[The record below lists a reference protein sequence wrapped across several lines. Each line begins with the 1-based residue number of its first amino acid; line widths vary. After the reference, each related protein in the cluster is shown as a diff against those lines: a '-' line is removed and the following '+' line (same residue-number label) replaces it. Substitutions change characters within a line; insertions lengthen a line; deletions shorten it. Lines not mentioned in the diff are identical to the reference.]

1 MAQPPIGEGVVV
13 DVPATTANL
22 GPGFDCL
29 GAALDLNNR
38 FELRVVEGG
47 VDRFDLHIEGS
58 EGTHLRGGPDN
69 LIYRSAQRVWLEAGC
84 EPVGLEAR
92 VRLAVPPARGLGS
105 SAAAIVAGLI
115 GANALIGD
123 PLGREKLLELA
134 IAIEGHPDNVV
145 PSLLGGLCLTA
156 KTAVPNWRVMRCEW
170 RDTVKAVVAIPG
182 IRLSTAE
189 ARRAMPR
196 SIPIPD
202 AVTNLGS
209 LTLLL
214 RGLRTGDGTLIH
226 DGMHDRIHE
235 PYRWGLIQGGR
246 EVRQAALDAGAWGC
260 VISGAGPSVLAL
272 APEDAAHEV
281 GQAMVAAWEAS
292 GVSSRHAVLGL
303 QHSGSAW
310 TPLPGATPPA
320 VSPPTP
326 NPGPKRPVA
335 PAAAGG
341 ARARSRGRQG

>member
-47 VDRFDLHIEGS
+47 VDRFDLLIEGS
-58 EGTHLRGGPDN
+58 EGSHLRGGPDN
-69 LIYRSAQRVWLEAGC
+69 LIYRSAQRVWREAGC

-123 PLGREKLLELA
+123 PLGPEKLLELA

-170 RDTVKAVVAIPG
+170 HPSVQAVVAIPG

-196 SIPIPD
+196 SIPIAD

-214 RGLRTGDGTLIH
+214 RGLRQGDGTLIQ

-246 EVRQAALDAGAWGC
+246 DVRQAAMDAGAWGC

-272 APEDAAHEV
+272 APEATAHDV
-281 GQAMVAAWEAS
+281 GLAMVAAWES
-292 GVSSRHAVLGL
+292 CGVTSRHAVLGL
-303 QHSGSAW
+303 QQSGSAW
-310 TPLPGATPPA
+310 TPLPGASEPALTPTPPA
-320 VSPPTP
+320 RRQVGT
-326 NPGPKRPVA
+326 
-335 PAAAGG
+335 AAG
-341 ARARSRGRQG
+341 ANRARSRGRQG

>member
-1 MAQPPIGEGVVV
+1 MAQPLIGEGVVV
-13 DVPATTANL
+13 DVPATTANI

-47 VDRFDLHIEGS
+47 VDRFDLVIEGP
-58 EGTHLRGGPDN
+58 EGSHLRGGPDN
-69 LIYRSAQRVWLEAGC
+69 LIYRSAQRVWQEAGAD
-84 EPVGLEAR
+84 PVGLEAR

-115 GANALIGD
+115 GANALIGE
-123 PLGREKLLELA
+123 PLSSEKLLELA

-156 KTAVPNWRVMRCEW
+156 KTAVPNWRVIRSEW
-170 RDTVKAVVAIPG
+170 HPSVQAVVAIPG
-182 IRLSTAE
+182 IRLSTSE

-196 SIPIPD
+196 SIPIAD

-214 RGLRTGDGTLIH
+214 RGLRTGDGELIQA
-226 DGMHDRIHE
+226 GMHDRIHE

-260 VISGAGPSVLAL
+260 VISGAGPSLLAL
-272 APEDAAHEV
+272 ASEEGAHQV
-281 GQAMVAAWEAS
+281 GQAMEAAWEAC
-292 GVSSRHAVLGL
+292 GVTSRHAVLGL
-303 QHSGSAW
+303 QHSGSLW
-310 TPLPGATPPA
+310 TPLPPGGDQLAPP
-320 VSPPTP
+320 
-326 NPGPKRPVA
+326 PKRQEGLA
-335 PAAAGG
+335 SMGYRG
-341 ARARSRGRQG
+341 RGRGRQG

>member
-1 MAQPPIGEGVVV
+1 MAQPLIGEGVVV
-13 DVPATTANL
+13 DVPATTANI

-47 VDRFDLHIEGS
+47 VDRFDLLIEGP
-58 EGTHLRGGPDN
+58 EGSHLRGGPDN
-69 LIYRSAQRVWLEAGC
+69 LIYRSAQRVWREAGV

-123 PLGREKLLELA
+123 LLSREKLLELA
-134 IAIEGHPDNVV
+134 IVIEGHPDNVV
-145 PSLLGGLCLTA
+145 PSLLGGLCMTA
-156 KTAVPNWRVMRCEW
+156 KAASHRWRVVRCEW
-170 RDTVKAVVAIPG
+170 SPEVIPVVAIPG
-182 IRLSTAE
+182 IRLSTSE
-189 ARRAMPR
+189 ARRVMPKQI
-196 SIPIPD
+196 SIPD

-214 RGLRTGDGTLIH
+214 QGLRTGNGDLIA

-246 EVRQAALDAGAWGC
+246 QVREAAIDAGAWGC
-260 VISGAGPSVLAL
+260 VISGAGPSILAL
-272 APEDAAHEV
+272 TSREHASAV
-281 GQAMVAAWEAS
+281 SRAMVRMWESEGVAS
-292 GVSSRHAVLGL
+292 RAEVLQLQQAGSRW
-303 QHSGSAW
+303 QS
-310 TPLPGATPPA
+310 LPD
-320 VSPPTP
+320 
-326 NPGPKRPVA
+326 A
-335 PAAAGG
+335 PD
-341 ARARSRGRQG
+341 